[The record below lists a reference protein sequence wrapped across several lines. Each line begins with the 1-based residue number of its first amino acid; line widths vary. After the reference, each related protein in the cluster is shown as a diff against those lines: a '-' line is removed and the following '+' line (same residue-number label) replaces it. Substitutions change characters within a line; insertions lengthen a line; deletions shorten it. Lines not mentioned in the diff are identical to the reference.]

1 MHFFRQLSSL
11 AAILAALTLSP
22 PRADARFVLPQDIAT
37 EAPIKETLSK
47 LLAVKSSKDA
57 EPFFASL
64 KSAADAGSADALF
77 AVAYLYQTGI
87 GVEASAEKS
96 KEAYQQA
103 ASKGSAA
110 AKNNLGLLR
119 LGLGENPKDAVA
131 TIEGNTVVVE
141 LPTGQEPVAVRFGWS
156 NFPVVNL
163 WNKNGLPAV
172 PFRTDSF
179 KGITERE

>member
-1 MHFFRQLSSL
+1 MKVVGNKAVISFENVGSGLEARGDSL
-11 AAILAALTLSP
+11 TG
-22 PRADARFVLPQDIAT
+22 FTIA
-37 EAPIKETLSK
+37 
-47 LLAVKSSKDA
+47 
-57 EPFFASL
+57 
-64 KSAADAGSADALF
+64 SADRKFQNA
-77 AVAYLYQTGI
+77 I
-87 GVEASAEKS
+87 
-96 KEAYQQA
+96 
-103 ASKGSAA
+103 
-110 AKNNLGLLR
+110 
-119 LGLGENPKDAVA
+119 A

>member
-1 MHFFRQLSSL
+1 MHFSRPLYSL

-22 PRADARFVLPQDIAT
+22 PHADARFVLPQDIAT
-37 EAPIKETLSK
+37 EAPVKETLSK

-57 EPFFASL
+57 EPFFAAL

-87 GVEASAEKS
+87 GVEASAEKA

-103 ASKGSAA
+103 AAKGSAA

-131 TIEGNTVVVE
+131 SIETAATAG
-141 LPTGQEPVAVRFGWS
+141 
-156 NFPVVNL
+156 
-163 WNKNGLPAV
+163 
-172 PFRTDSF
+172 
-179 KGITERE
+179 